1 MTNTKQPVRFIFDLA
16 YVAPLEKQNE
26 SLKRELDIVKA
37 QLEKCKEQRDDELD
51 DNCWSEVI
59 GGVETGRP
67 FESVRASM
75 ELELESI
82 RKEMSK

>member
-1 MTNTKQPVRFIFDLA
+1 MTNTKEPIESVTISLKRLRD
-16 YVAPLEKQNE
+16 ENE

-82 RKEMSK
+82 RKESSSK